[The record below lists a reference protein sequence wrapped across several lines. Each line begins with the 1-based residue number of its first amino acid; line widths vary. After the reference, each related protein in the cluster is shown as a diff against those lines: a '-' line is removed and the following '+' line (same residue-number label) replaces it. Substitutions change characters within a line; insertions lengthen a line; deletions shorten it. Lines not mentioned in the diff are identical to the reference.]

1 MFYEVRIYNAKGKLK
16 RIVPPEKVSK
26 GYWQNFYNALTE
38 ERLRPQ
44 VKRGAK
50 PGFTQRRS
58 RNPSKI
64 NYARTGEAI

>member
-16 RIVPPEKVSK
+16 RIVPPEKVSQ

-50 PGFTQRRS
+50 SGFTPRRG
-58 RNPSKI
+58 RNPAKS
-64 NYARTGEAI
+64 A